1 MTAQFSASIL
11 AGGES
16 SRLGRDKGL
25 VLLRERPI
33 IGYIVDEI
41 RKVSNDITII
51 SSNKQYDAFH
61 CRRCE
66 DFYKDIGPAAG
77 IAAALQFA
85 IHELIFVTSCDM
97 PFVKAASILN
107 LYEKSTDFDIT
118 LYTHDQ
124 FIEPMFAI
132 FRKSCFAKW
141 DAFLQKGNHKLLDFF
156 DQFDTNF
163 VDAQEVLQNNPLLFY
178 NINTLH
184 ELNQA
189 TQWMNT

>member
-1 MTAQFSASIL
+1 MTTQFSASIL
-11 AGGES
+11 AGGKS

-25 VLLRERPI
+25 VLLHGKPI

-41 RKVSNDITII
+41 LKLSKDITII
-51 SSNKQYDAFH
+51 SANKQYDVFN

-66 DFYKDIGPAAG
+66 DLHKDFGPAAG
-77 IAAALQFA
+77 ISAALQCAANDLVF
-85 IHELIFVTSCDM
+85 ITSCDM
-97 PFVKAASILN
+97 PFIKSASILY
-107 LYEKSTDFDIT
+107 LYEKSTGFDIT